1 LRMVPSGRSDDG
13 IWRSPLAEVVI
24 PALETDGV
32 STVGIMIFLCSMPQ
46 VQELGMR
53 MQATKQDRN
62 APGCLAR
69 ECCANGSQKRF
80 ANGCLVYIDFA
91 LSMRFPCAVWR
102 PRQSVEVCA
111 DGGVKTLRKL

>member
-46 VQELGMR
+46 VQDLGMR
-53 MQATKQDRN
+53 MQATRQDRN

-69 ECCANGSQKRF
+69 ECANGGQKRF
-80 ANGCLVYIDFA
+80 ANGCLVYTGFA
-91 LSMRFPCAVWR
+91 LPMRFPCAVWR
-102 PRQSVEVCA
+102 PRHSAEVCA
-111 DGGVKTLRKL
+111 NDGVKTMRKL